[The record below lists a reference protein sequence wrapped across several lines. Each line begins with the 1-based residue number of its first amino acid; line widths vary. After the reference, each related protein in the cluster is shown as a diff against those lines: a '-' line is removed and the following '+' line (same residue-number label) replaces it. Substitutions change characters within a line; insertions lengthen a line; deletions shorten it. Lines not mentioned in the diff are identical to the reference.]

1 MAEKACKMFVLSN
14 ITSMEQTSAVLEI
27 ILNFLKLFFKLML
40 HDLFLNLF
48 FLGGGSNIY
57 FKQVYCF
64 MFCSILISDSQIFVR
79 NQIYSGPGLKMCQT
93 PATQCHRCCL
103 LL

>member
-48 FLGGGSNIY
+48 FFGGGEVIFILNKYIVS
-57 FKQVYCF
+57 
-64 MFCSILISDSQIFVR
+64 CSVQF
-79 NQIYSGPGLKMCQT
+79 
-93 PATQCHRCCL
+93 
-103 LL
+103 

>member
-40 HDLFLNLF
+40 HDLFLKLIFWEVIFILNKYVV
-48 FLGGGSNIY
+48 S
-57 FKQVYCF
+57 
-64 MFCSILISDSQIFVR
+64 CSVQF
-79 NQIYSGPGLKMCQT
+79 
-93 PATQCHRCCL
+93 
-103 LL
+103 